1 MTIDSLVNN
10 VYAANIRVVSS
21 IDGLEQEEQ
30 REIESHPEYKKDKAK
45 AVADFLNN
53 FYFRLPGGFF
63 VDLISKAVKARED
76 IGEDTI
82 LGRKRLREYMK
93 VADNVRESL
102 LESGLSLEE
111 STTIAGLEPVEQK
124 KYLFGQDNFY
134 RLMPIMLE
142 AYIALRKKGYKREEL
157 VS

>member
-1 MTIDSLVNN
+1 MAIDNLVSDM
-10 VYAANIRVVSS
+10 YAANIKIASS
-21 IDGLEQEEQ
+21 IDYLDDEDKKVISE
-30 REIESHPEYKKDKAK
+30 HPSYETDKAK
-45 AVADFLNN
+45 AAAQFLNN

-63 VDLISKAVKARED
+63 VELISKAVKARED